1 MFKINNSEI
10 GKYLSRLIKDQYSS
24 DRRFC
29 IEYLKLR
36 DDRNDVENSD
46 DIQKMQNRICQI
58 NNGNKNIYGLLEMM
72 KKSIVVHGIIKINT
86 LAASV
91 PVPRLNEEK

>member
-46 DIQKMQNRICQI
+46 DIQKC
-58 NNGNKNIYGLLEMM
+58 
-72 KKSIVVHGIIKINT
+72 KI
-86 LAASV
+86 ASAKLTKET
-91 PVPRLNEEK
+91 REFR